1 MKKASEYSTLF
12 KNIGSEWKWLLKV
25 MSHYKLEIVGYTIMG
40 VVGIAMGFGASI
52 SSKYLIDAVVN
63 HNNETIASAAA
74 MVIGLAVFQIVINAV
89 GSLVSSRVG
98 TRVSNEIR
106 SQIYDSMTTA
116 NWENINKYHSGDLIN
131 RLEGDV
137 SSVSGSIISFLPGLF
152 TKLLQFFGCLGIV
165 LYYDVTLAFLAL
177 MSAPVLFF
185 SSRFMTKMMRKYNL
199 QSRQMNGKVLSF
211 SEESVQNL
219 QTVKAFGLTKE
230 YSEKF
235 KELLTSY
242 RNMRLAHDKF
252 TILTT
257 LVLSFIG
264 LVVAYSCY
272 GWGVYR
278 LWSGA
283 ITFGT
288 MTLFLQL
295 SGSLTSSFSSIVS
308 TIPNVISIAT
318 AAGRVKE
325 ITELTKENVE
335 DEEKAKTLLPL
346 AKENGVSVVA
356 ENVSYSYAD
365 GDRNVLNS
373 ISFFAHPGETIAF
386 VGPSGEG
393 KTTILRLLLGLVE
406 KSQGSLTMDLANG
419 EEIDVSPSTR
429 MFCSYVPQE
438 NAIFTGTIAENLR
451 IVNPDATDEELRS
464 ALKIAD
470 ALDFVEA
477 LPLGLRSLVGER
489 GVNFSEGQVQRLSIA
504 RAVLCNAPVLIMDEA
519 TSALDKATEEQVLKN
534 LMAVDKKRTCI
545 ITTHR
550 PSMLEYC
557 NRIYEIQENG
567 TLKEKSSLKI
577 KLN

>member
-1 MKKASEYSTLF
+1 MKKVSEYSTLF
-12 KNIGSEWKWLLKV
+12 KNIGSEWKWLLNI
-25 MSHYKLEIVGYTIMG
+25 MSRYKLEIIGYTIMG

-63 HNNETIASAAA
+63 HSNETIVTAAA
-74 MVIGLAVFQIVINAV
+74 LVVGLAVFQIVVNAV

-106 SQIYDSMTTA
+106 SEIYDAMTTA

-137 SSVSGSIISFLPGLF
+137 GSVSGSVISFLPGLL
-152 TKLLQFFGCLGIV
+152 TKLLQFFGCLVIV

-177 MSAPVLFF
+177 MSAPVLFL

-199 QSRQMNGKVLSF
+199 ESRQMNGKVLSF

-219 QTVKAFGLTKE
+219 QTVKAFGLTTE
-230 YSEKF
+230 YSGKF
-235 KELLTSY
+235 KEILKSY

-295 SGSLTSSFSSIVS
+295 SGSLTSSFSAIVS
-308 TIPNVISIAT
+308 TIPSVISIAT
-318 AAGRVKE
+318 AAGRIKE
-325 ITELTKENVE
+325 ITELPKENT
-335 DEEKAKTLLPL
+335 DDFKKAKELLPV
-346 AKENGVSVVA
+346 ASENGVSIVA
-356 ENVSYSYAD
+356 ENVAYRYAD
-365 GDRNVLNS
+365 GDRNVLND
-373 ISFFAHPGETIAF
+373 ISFFANPGETIAF

-406 KSQGSLTMDLANG
+406 KSAGSLNLKVRDGAN
-419 EEIDVSPSTR
+419 IDVSPSTR
-429 MFCSYVPQE
+429 CFCSYVPQG

-451 IVNPDATDEELRS
+451 IVNANATDEDLKN

-470 ALDFVEA
+470 ALEFVEA
-477 LPLGLRSLVGER
+477 LPLGLETVVGER

-504 RAVLCNAPVLIMDEA
+504 RAVLCNAPLLIMDEA
-519 TSALDKATEEQVLKN
+519 TSALDRDTEERVLRG
-534 LMAVDKKRTCI
+534 LMESDGKRTCI

-550 PSMLEYC
+550 PSILNFC
-557 NRIYEIQENG
+557 QRIYELQENG
-567 TLKEKSSLKI
+567 TI
-577 KLN
+577 KLRERE

>member
-1 MKKASEYSTLF
+1 MKKVSEYGTLF
-12 KNIGSEWKWLLKV
+12 KNIGSEWKWLLKI
-25 MSHYKLEIVGYTIMG
+25 MSRYKLEIVGYTLMG
-40 VVGIAMGFGASI
+40 VVGIAMGFGSTIAS
-52 SSKYLIDAVVN
+52 KHLIDAVVN
-63 HNNETIASAAA
+63 HSNETIIAVAA
-74 MVIGLAVFQIVINAV
+74 MVIGLAVFQIVVNAIS
-89 GSLVSSRVG
+89 SLIASKVG

-106 SQIYDSMTTA
+106 SEIYDAITTA

-137 SSVSGSIISFLPGLF
+137 GSVSTSVVSFLPGLL
-152 TKLLQFFGCLGIV
+152 TKLLQFFGCLAIV
-165 LYYDVTLAFLAL
+165 LYYDATLAFLAL
-177 MSAPVLFF
+177 MSAPVLFL

-199 QSRQMNGKVLSF
+199 ESRQMNGKVLSF
-211 SEESVQNL
+211 SEESIQNL

-230 YSEKF
+230 YSGKF
-235 KELLTSY
+235 RVLLTSY
-242 RNMRLAHDKF
+242 RNMRLAHDRF

-295 SGSLTSSFSSIVS
+295 SGSLTSSFSAIVS
-308 TIPNVISIAT
+308 TIPSIISIAT
-318 AAGRVKE
+318 AAGRIKE
-325 ITELTKENVE
+325 ITELPKENFEAFSEAKKMLSVAR
-335 DEEKAKTLLPL
+335 EK
-346 AKENGVSVVA
+346 GVSVVA
-356 ENVSYSYAD
+356 ENVTYCYSD
-365 GDRNVLNS
+365 GDRNVLNN
-373 ISFFAHPGETIAF
+373 ISFFANPGETIAL

-406 KSQGSLTMDLANG
+406 KSQGTLKLSVADGND
-419 EEIDVSPSTR
+419 IDISPGTR
-429 MFCSYVPQE
+429 QFCSYVPQE
-438 NAIFTGTIAENLR
+438 NAIFSGTIAENLR
-451 IVNPDATDEELRS
+451 IVNSDATDEELKT
-464 ALKIAD
+464 ALKTAD
-470 ALDFVEA
+470 AFDFVDA
-477 LPLGLRSLVGER
+477 LPLGLETIVGER

-504 RAVLCNAPVLIMDEA
+504 RAVLCNAPLLIMDEA
-519 TSALDKATEEQVLKN
+519 TSALDSDTEGRVLRG
-534 LMAVDKKRTCI
+534 LMEGDGKRTCI

-567 TLKEKSSLKI
+567 TLKTKERE
-577 KLN
+577 

>member
-1 MKKASEYSTLF
+1 MKKVSEYTTLF
-12 KNIGSEWKWLLKV
+12 KNIGSEWKWLLKI
-25 MSHYKLEIVGYTIMG
+25 MSRYKPEIVGYTIMG

-52 SSKYLIDAVVN
+52 ASKYLIDAVVN
-63 HNNETIASAAA
+63 RSNETIVTAAA
-74 MVIGLAVFQIVINAV
+74 LVIGLAVFQIVVNAV
-89 GSLVSSRVG
+89 SSLIASRVG

-106 SQIYDSMTTA
+106 SEIYDAITIVD
-116 NWENINKYHSGDLIN
+116 WESINKYHSGDLLN

-137 SSVSGSIISFLPGLF
+137 NSVSTSVISFLPGIL
-152 TKLLQFFGCLGIV
+152 TKLLQFFGCLAIV

-177 MSAPVLFF
+177 MSAPVLFL

-199 QSRQMNGKVLSF
+199 ESRQMNGKVLSF
-211 SEESVQNL
+211 SEESFQNL
-219 QTVKAFGLTKE
+219 QTVKAFGLTKK

-235 KELLTSY
+235 KVILTGY

-308 TIPNVISIAT
+308 SIPTIISIAT
-318 AAGRVKE
+318 AAGRIKE
-325 ITELTKENVE
+325 ITELPKEDFE
-335 DEEKAKTLLPL
+335 GSERADAILKKAKSD
-346 AKENGVSVVA
+346 GVSIVA
-356 ENVSYSYAD
+356 ENVTYRYAD
-365 GDRNVLNS
+365 GDRNVLNN
-373 ISFFAHPGETIAF
+373 ISFFADPGETIAF

-393 KTTILRLLLGLVE
+393 KTTILRLLLGLVK
-406 KSQGSLTMDLANG
+406 KSDGKLKLSVPDGDET
-419 EEIDVSPSTR
+419 DVSPSTR
-429 MFCSYVPQE
+429 QFCSYVPQE

-451 IVNPDATDEELRS
+451 IVNSDATDEELNS
-464 ALKIAD
+464 ALKVAD
-470 ALDFVEA
+470 AFDFVNA
-477 LPLGLRSLVGER
+477 LPLGMNTQVGER

-504 RAVLCNAPVLIMDEA
+504 RAVLCNAPLLIMDEA
-519 TSALDKATEEQVLKN
+519 TSALDSGTEEKVLKA
-534 LMAVDKKRTCI
+534 LMESDGKRTCI

-550 PSMLEYC
+550 PSMLKYC

-567 TLKEKSSLKI
+567 TVKMRERE
-577 KLN
+577 

>member
-1 MKKASEYSTLF
+1 MKKVGEYTALF
-12 KNIGSEWKWLLKV
+12 KNIGSEWKWLFKV
-25 MSHYKLEIVGYTIMG
+25 MSRYKLEIVGYTVMG

-52 SSKYLIDAVVN
+52 ASKYLIDAVVGKN
-63 HNNETIASAAA
+63 GETIAPAAA
-74 MVIGLAVFQIVINAV
+74 LVIGLAVFQIIINAV
-89 GSLVSSRVG
+89 SSLVSSRVG

-106 SQIYDSMTTA
+106 SEIYDSMATA
-116 NWENINKYHSGDLIN
+116 NWEDINKYHSGDLIN

-137 SSVSGSIISFLPGLF
+137 GSVSGSVISFLPGVF
-152 TKLLQFFGCLGIV
+152 TKLMQFFGCLGIV

-199 QSRQMNGKVLSF
+199 ESRQMNGKVLSF
-211 SEESVQNL
+211 SEESIQNL
-219 QTVKAFGLTKE
+219 QTVKAFGLTKD

-235 KELLTSY
+235 KVILTGY

-272 GWGVYR
+272 GWGVFR

-295 SGSLTSSFSSIVS
+295 SGSLTSSFSAIVS
-308 TIPNVISIAT
+308 TIPSVISVAT
-318 AAGRVKE
+318 AAGRIKE
-325 ITELTKENVE
+325 ITELPKESLE
-335 DEEKAKTLLPL
+335 DSEKAEAMLSVAREK
-346 AKENGVSVVA
+346 GVSVVA
-356 ENVSYSYAD
+356 EDITYSYAD
-365 GDRNVLNS
+365 GDRNVLNN
-373 ISFFAHPGETIAF
+373 ISFFAHPGETIAL

-406 KSQGSLTMDLANG
+406 KSEGSLKLSVPDGDA
-419 EEIDVSPSTR
+419 IDISPSTR
-429 MFCSYVPQE
+429 QFCSYVPQE

-451 IVNPDATDEELRS
+451 IVNQNATDEELKE

-470 ALDFVEA
+470 ALDFVEE
-477 LPLGLRSLVGER
+477 LPRGIETPVGER

-504 RAVLCNAPVLIMDEA
+504 RAVLCNAPLLIMDEA
-519 TSALDKATEEQVLKN
+519 TSALDSDTEERVLRG
-534 LMAVDKKRTCI
+534 LMEGDGKRICV

-550 PSMLEYC
+550 PSMLKYC
-557 NRIYEIQENG
+557 HRIYELQENG
-567 TLKEKSSLKI
+567 TI
-577 KLN
+577 KMRERA

>member
-1 MKKASEYSTLF
+1 MKKVNEYSTLF
-12 KNIGSEWKWLLKV
+12 RSISLEWKWLFKI
-25 MSHYKLEIVGYTIMG
+25 MSRYRLEIVGYTIMG

-52 SSKYLIDAVVN
+52 SSKYLIDAVVDKSGQ
-63 HNNETIASAAA
+63 IIVPVAA
-74 MVIGLAVFQIVINAV
+74 MVVGLAVFQIVTNAI
-89 GSLVSSRVG
+89 GSLISSRVG

-106 SQIYDSMTTA
+106 SEIYDAMTTA
-116 NWENINKYHSGDLIN
+116 NWESINKYHSGDLIN

-137 SSVSGSIISFLPGLF
+137 SSVSGSVISFLPGLL
-152 TKLLQFFGCLGIV
+152 TKLIQFFGCLAIV
-165 LYYDVTLAFLAL
+165 LYYDITLAFLAL

-199 QSRQMNGKVLSF
+199 ESRQMNGKVLSF
-211 SEESVQNL
+211 SEESIQNL
-219 QTVKAFGLTKE
+219 QIVKAFGLTKE

-235 KELLTSY
+235 KVILTSY
-242 RNMRLAHDKF
+242 RNMRLSHDRF

-295 SGSLTSSFSSIVS
+295 SGSLTSSFSAIVS
-308 TIPNVISIAT
+308 TIPNVISVAT
-318 AAGRVKE
+318 AAGRIKE
-325 ITELTKENVE
+325 ITELPKEDTDDIAKVTKMLS
-335 DEEKAKTLLPL
+335 KAKE
-346 AKENGVSVVA
+346 KGVSVVA
-356 ENVSYSYAD
+356 ENITYSYAD
-365 GDRNVLNS
+365 SERNVLNN

-406 KSQGSLTMDLANG
+406 KTEGSLKLNVPDG
-419 EEIDVSPSTR
+419 ESMDVSPSTR
-429 MFCSYVPQE
+429 RFCSYVPQE

-451 IVNPDATDEELRS
+451 IVNPVATDEELKT
-464 ALKIAD
+464 ALNMAD
-470 ALDFVEA
+470 ALGFVEE
-477 LPLGLRSLVGER
+477 LPLGLETLVGER
-489 GVNFSEGQVQRLSIA
+489 GVNFSEGQVQRFSIA
-504 RAVLCNAPVLIMDEA
+504 RAILCNAPLLIMDEA
-519 TSALDKATEEQVLKN
+519 TSALDSDTEERVLRG
-534 LMAVDKKRTCI
+534 LMESDGKRTCV

-550 PSMLEYC
+550 PSMLRYC
-557 NRIYEIQENG
+557 NRIYELQENG
-567 TLKEKSSLKI
+567 TLKEKPPLKD
-577 KLN
+577 

>member
-1 MKKASEYSTLF
+1 MKKVSEYSTLF
-12 KNIGSEWKWLLKV
+12 KNIGSEWKWLLNI
-25 MSHYKLEIVGYTIMG
+25 MSRYKLEIIGYTIMG

-52 SSKYLIDAVVN
+52 ASKYLIDAVVN
-63 HNNETIASAAA
+63 HNNETIASTAA
-74 MVIGLAVFQIVINAV
+74 MVIGLAVFQIVVNAV
-89 GSLVSSRVG
+89 SSFVSSRVG

-106 SQIYDSMTTA
+106 SQIYESMTTA
-116 NWENINKYHSGDLIN
+116 NWENIKQYHSGDLVN

-137 SSVSGSIISFLPGLF
+137 SSVSGSVISFLPGLL
-152 TKLLQFFGCLGIV
+152 TKFLQFFGCLGIV

-199 QSRQMNGKVLSF
+199 ESRQMNGKVLSF
-211 SEESVQNL
+211 SEESFQNL

-230 YSEKF
+230 YSGKF
-235 KELLTSY
+235 KALLDNY

-295 SGSLTSSFSSIVS
+295 SGSLTSSFSAIVS
-308 TIPNVISIAT
+308 TIPSVISVAT

-325 ITELTKENVE
+325 ITELPKENIE
-335 DEEKAKTLLPL
+335 DFEKVKSKLSL
-346 AKENGVSVVA
+346 AKEKGVSVVA
-356 ENVSYSYAD
+356 EGVTYSYAD
-365 GDRNVLNS
+365 GDRNVLND

-406 KSQGSLTMDLANG
+406 KTQGALKAALADG
-419 EEIDVSPSTR
+419 EEIDISPSTR
-429 MFCSYVPQE
+429 QFCSYVPQE

-451 IVNPDATDEELRS
+451 IVNENATDEELKT
-464 ALKIAD
+464 ALRIAD

-477 LPLGLRSLVGER
+477 LPLGINTMVGER

-504 RAVLCNAPVLIMDEA
+504 RAVLCDAPLLIMDEA
-519 TSALDKATEEQVLKN
+519 TSALDSDTEERVLKA
-534 LMAVDKKRTCI
+534 LMESDGKRTCI

-550 PSMLEYC
+550 PSMLKFC
-557 NRIYEIQENG
+557 HRIYELQENG
-567 TLKEKSSLKI
+567 TLKLRERE
-577 KLN
+577 

>member
-1 MKKASEYSTLF
+1 MKKVSEYTTLF
-12 KNIGSEWKWLLKV
+12 KNIGSEWKWLLKI
-25 MSHYKLEIVGYTIMG
+25 MSDYKFEIVGYTIMG
-40 VVGIAMGFGASI
+40 VVGIVMGFGASI
-52 SSKYLIDAVVN
+52 ASKYLIDAVVN
-63 HNNETIASAAA
+63 HSNETIVTAAA
-74 MVIGLAVFQIVINAV
+74 LVIGLAVFQIVVNAV
-89 GSLVSSRVG
+89 SSLVASRVG

-106 SQIYDSMTTA
+106 SGIYDAITIVK
-116 NWENINKYHSGDLIN
+116 WESIKKYHSGDLIN

-137 SSVSGSIISFLPGLF
+137 NSVSGSVISFLPGVF
-152 TKLLQFFGCLGIV
+152 TKFLQFFGCLGIV
-165 LYYDVTLAFLAL
+165 LSYDVTLAFLAL

-199 QSRQMNGKVLSF
+199 ESRQMNGKVLSF
-211 SEESVQNL
+211 SEESFQNL

-235 KELLTSY
+235 KVILTGY

-295 SGSLTSSFSSIVS
+295 SGSLTSSFSAIVS
-308 TIPNVISIAT
+308 TVPSIISIAT
-318 AAGRVKE
+318 AAGRIKE
-325 ITELTKENVE
+325 ITELPEENFADFE
-335 DEEKAKTLLPL
+335 RAKAMLSD
-346 AKENGVSVVA
+346 AKERGVSVVA
-356 ENVSYSYAD
+356 EKVTYSYID
-365 GDRNVLNS
+365 SNRNVLNN
-373 ISFFAHPGETIAF
+373 ISFHANPGETIAL

-406 KSQGSLTMDLANG
+406 KTEGVLKLNVPDG
-419 EEIDVSPSTR
+419 ENIDISPSTR
-429 MFCSYVPQE
+429 QFCSYVPQE
-438 NAIFTGTIAENLR
+438 NAIFTGTIAENLK
-451 IVNPDATDEELRS
+451 IVNQNATDEEVKD

-477 LPLGLRSLVGER
+477 LPLGIETPIGER

-504 RAVLCNAPVLIMDEA
+504 RAVLCKAPLLIMDEA
-519 TSALDKATEEQVLKN
+519 TSALDSDTEERVLRG
-534 LMAVDKKRTCI
+534 LMESDGKRTCI

-550 PSMLEYC
+550 PSMLKYC
-557 NRIYEIQENG
+557 NRIYEIQDNG
-567 TLKEKSSLKI
+567 MLKLRERE
-577 KLN
+577 

>member
-1 MKKASEYSTLF
+1 MKKVSEYTTLF
-12 KNIGSEWKWLLKV
+12 KNIGSEWKWLLKK
-25 MSHYKLEIVGYTIMG
+25 MSRYKLEIIGYTIMG
-40 VVGIAMGFGASI
+40 AVGIAMGFGASI
-52 SSKYLIDAVVN
+52 ASKYLIDAVVGQ
-63 HNNETIASAAA
+63 NNETIVSAAA
-74 MVIGLAVFQIVINAV
+74 TVIGLAIFQIVVNAV

-106 SQIYDSMTTA
+106 SEIYDAITVV
-116 NWENINKYHSGDLIN
+116 NWESINKYHSGDLIN

-137 SSVSGSIISFLPGLF
+137 SSVSGNVISFLPGLF
-152 TKLLQFFGCLGIV
+152 TKLMQFFGCLGIV

-199 QSRQMNGKVLSF
+199 QSREMNGKVLSF

-235 KELLTSY
+235 KVILTGY

-257 LVLSFIG
+257 LVLSFVG

-308 TIPNVISIAT
+308 TIPSVISVAT
-318 AAGRVKE
+318 AAGRIKE
-325 ITELTKENVE
+325 ITELPKESF
-335 DEEKAKTLLPL
+335 DDSEKAKAVLQK
-346 AKENGVSVVA
+346 AKSNGVSVVA
-356 ENVSYSYAD
+356 ENVTYRYAD
-365 GDRNVLNS
+365 GDRNVLND
-373 ISFFAHPGETIAF
+373 ISFFANPGETIAF

-393 KTTILRLLLGLVE
+393 KTTILRLLLGLVK
-406 KSQGSLTMDLANG
+406 KSDGSLKLSVSDGGA
-419 EEIDVSPSTR
+419 IDISPSTR
-429 MFCSYVPQE
+429 RFCSYVPQE

-451 IVNPDATDEELRS
+451 MVNSDATDEELKN

-477 LPLGLRSLVGER
+477 LPLGIETMVGER

-504 RAVLCNAPVLIMDEA
+504 RAVLCKAPLLIMDEA
-519 TSALDKATEEQVLKN
+519 TSALDSDTEERVLKA
-534 LMAVDKKRTCI
+534 LMETDGRRTCI

-550 PSMLEYC
+550 PSMLKFC
-557 NRIYEIQENG
+557 DRIYQLQENG
-567 TLKEKSSLKI
+567 TI
-577 KLN
+577 KLRERA

>member
-1 MKKASEYSTLF
+1 MKKVSEYSALF

-25 MSHYKLEIVGYTIMG
+25 MSRYRFEIVGYTIMG

-52 SSKYLIDAVVN
+52 ASKYLIDAVVN
-63 HNNETIASAAA
+63 HNNGTIVSAAS
-74 MVIGLAVFQIVINAV
+74 MVIGLAVFQIVVNAV
-89 GSLVSSRVG
+89 SSLVSSRVG

-106 SQIYDSMTTA
+106 SEIYDGMATA

-137 SSVSGSIISFLPGLF
+137 SSVSGSVISFLPGLF
-152 TKLLQFFGCLGIV
+152 TKFLQFFGCLGIV

-199 QSRQMNGKVLSF
+199 ESRQMNGKVLSF
-211 SEESVQNL
+211 SEESIQNL

-235 KELLTSY
+235 KAILISY

-295 SGSLTSSFSSIVS
+295 SGSLTSSFSAIVS
-308 TIPNVISIAT
+308 TIPGVISVAT
-318 AAGRVKE
+318 AAGRIKE
-325 ITELTKENVE
+325 ITELPKEKLDDSENAKLMLSVAR
-335 DEEKAKTLLPL
+335 EK
-346 AKENGVSVVA
+346 GISVVA
-356 ENVSYSYAD
+356 ENVTYSYVD
-365 GDRNVLNS
+365 SKRNVLNN

-406 KSQGSLTMDLANG
+406 KSEGILKLNVPDGDS
-419 EEIDVSPSTR
+419 IDISPSTR
-429 MFCSYVPQE
+429 RFCSYVPQE

-451 IVNPDATDEELRS
+451 IVNSSATDEELKY
-464 ALKIAD
+464 ALKTAD
-470 ALDFVEA
+470 ALGFVEA
-477 LPLGLRSLVGER
+477 LPRGLETTVGER
-489 GVNFSEGQVQRLSIA
+489 GVNFSEGQVQRLCIA
-504 RAVLCNAPVLIMDEA
+504 RAVLCNAPLLIMDEA
-519 TSALDKATEEQVLKN
+519 TSALDKATEERVLRS
-534 LMAVDKKRTCI
+534 LMESDGKRTCI

-550 PSMLEYC
+550 PSMLRYC
-557 NRIYEIQENG
+557 NRIYELQEDG
-567 TLKEKSSLKI
+567 TLKEKPPLKD
-577 KLN
+577 

>member
-12 KNIGSEWKWLLKV
+12 KNIGSEWKWLLKI
-25 MSHYKLEIVGYTIMG
+25 MSRYKLEIVGYTIMG

-52 SSKYLIDAVVN
+52 ASKYLIDAVVN
-63 HNNETIASAAA
+63 HNNETIISIAV
-74 MVIGLAVFQIVINAV
+74 MVIGLAVFQILVNAV
-89 GSLVSSRVG
+89 SSLVSSRVG

-106 SQIYDSMTTA
+106 SRIYESMATA
-116 NWENINKYHSGDLIN
+116 NWENIKQYHSGDLVN

-137 SSVSGSIISFLPGLF
+137 SSVSGSVISFLPGLL
-152 TKLLQFFGCLGIV
+152 TKFLQFFGCLGIV

-199 QSRQMNGKVLSF
+199 ESRQMNGKVLSF
-211 SEESVQNL
+211 SEESFQNL

-235 KELLTSY
+235 KALLESY

-264 LVVAYSCY
+264 LGVAYSCY

-295 SGSLTSSFSSIVS
+295 SGSLTSSFSAIVS
-308 TIPNVISIAT
+308 TIPSVISVAT

-325 ITELTKENVE
+325 ITELPRENVE
-335 DEEKAKTLLPL
+335 DFEKVRSKLSL
-346 AKENGVSVVA
+346 AREKGVSVAA
-356 ENVSYSYAD
+356 EGVTYSYAD
-365 GDRNVLNS
+365 GDRNVLNDV
-373 ISFFAHPGETIAF
+373 SFFAHPGETIAF

-393 KTTILRLLLGLVE
+393 KTTILRLLLGLVD
-406 KSQGSLTMDLANG
+406 KSKGTLKVTLADG
-419 EEIDVSPSTR
+419 EEIDISPSTR
-429 MFCSYVPQE
+429 QFCSYVPQE

-451 IVNPDATDEELRS
+451 IVNENATDEDLKN
-464 ALKIAD
+464 ALKTAD

-477 LPLGLRSLVGER
+477 LPLGINTMVGER

-504 RAVLCNAPVLIMDEA
+504 RAVLCKAPLLIMDEA
-519 TSALDKATEEQVLKN
+519 TSALDNDTEERVLKA
-534 LMAVDKKRTCI
+534 LLESDGKRICI

-550 PSMLEYC
+550 PSMLKFC
-557 NRIYEIQENG
+557 NRIYELQENG
-567 TLKEKSSLKI
+567 TLKLRERA
-577 KLN
+577 

>member
-1 MKKASEYSTLF
+1 MKKVNEYSTLF
-12 KNIGSEWKWLLKV
+12 RSISLEWKWLFKI
-25 MSHYKLEIVGYTIMG
+25 MSRYRLEIVGYTIMG

-52 SSKYLIDAVVN
+52 SSKYLIDAVVDKSGQ
-63 HNNETIASAAA
+63 TIVPVAA
-74 MVIGLAVFQIVINAV
+74 MVVGLAVFQIVTNAI
-89 GSLVSSRVG
+89 GSLISSRVG

-106 SQIYDSMTTA
+106 SEIYDAMTTA
-116 NWENINKYHSGDLIN
+116 NWESINKYHSGDLIN

-137 SSVSGSIISFLPGLF
+137 SSVSGSVISFLPGLL
-152 TKLLQFFGCLGIV
+152 TKLIQFFGCLAIV
-165 LYYDVTLAFLAL
+165 LYYDITLAFLAL

-199 QSRQMNGKVLSF
+199 ESRQMNGKVLSF
-211 SEESVQNL
+211 SEESIQNL
-219 QTVKAFGLTKE
+219 QIVKAFGLTKE

-235 KELLTSY
+235 KVILTGY
-242 RNMRLAHDKF
+242 RNMRLSHDRF

-295 SGSLTSSFSSIVS
+295 SGSLTSSFSAIVS
-308 TIPNVISIAT
+308 TIPNVISVAT
-318 AAGRVKE
+318 AAGRIKE
-325 ITELTKENVE
+325 ITELPKEDTDDIAKATKMLS
-335 DEEKAKTLLPL
+335 KAKE
-346 AKENGVSVVA
+346 KGVSVVA
-356 ENVSYSYAD
+356 ENITYSYAD
-365 GDRNVLNS
+365 SERNVLNN

-406 KSQGSLTMDLANG
+406 KTEGSLKLNVPDG
-419 EEIDVSPSTR
+419 ENMDVSPSTR
-429 MFCSYVPQE
+429 RFCSYVPQE

-451 IVNPDATDEELRS
+451 IVNPVATDEELKT
-464 ALKIAD
+464 ALNMAD
-470 ALDFVEA
+470 ALGFVEA
-477 LPLGLRSLVGER
+477 LPLGLETLVGER
-489 GVNFSEGQVQRLSIA
+489 GVNFSEGQVQRFSIA
-504 RAVLCNAPVLIMDEA
+504 RAILCNAPLLIMDEA
-519 TSALDKATEEQVLKN
+519 TSALDSDTEERVLRG
-534 LMAVDKKRTCI
+534 LMESDGKRTCV

-550 PSMLEYC
+550 PSMLRYC
-557 NRIYEIQENG
+557 NRIYELQENG
-567 TLKEKSSLKI
+567 TLKEKPPLKD
-577 KLN
+577 

>member
-1 MKKASEYSTLF
+1 MKKVSEYSKLF
-12 KNIGSEWKWLLKV
+12 KSIGSEWKWLLKI
-25 MSHYKLEIVGYTIMG
+25 MSRYKLEIVGYTIMG

-63 HNNETIASAAA
+63 HSNETIVTAAA
-74 MVIGLAVFQIVINAV
+74 LVIGLAVFQIVINAV
-89 GSLVSSRVG
+89 ASFVSSRVG

-106 SQIYDSMTTA
+106 SEIYDAMTTA

-137 SSVSGSIISFLPGLF
+137 SSVSGSVISFLPGLL
-152 TKLLQFFGCLGIV
+152 TKLLQFFGCLAIV

-177 MSAPVLFF
+177 MSAPVLFL

-199 QSRQMNGKVLSF
+199 ESRQMNGKVLSF

-219 QTVKAFGLTKE
+219 QTVKAFGLTTE
-230 YSEKF
+230 YSGKF
-235 KELLTSY
+235 KEILKSY

-295 SGSLTSSFSSIVS
+295 SGSLTSSFSAIVS
-308 TIPNVISIAT
+308 TIPSVISIAT
-318 AAGRVKE
+318 AAGRIKE
-325 ITELTKENVE
+325 ITELPKENT
-335 DEEKAKTLLPL
+335 DDFKKAKELLPV
-346 AKENGVSVVA
+346 ASENGVSIVA
-356 ENVSYSYAD
+356 ENVAYRYAD
-365 GDRNVLNS
+365 GDRNVLND
-373 ISFFAHPGETIAF
+373 ISFFANPGETIAF

-406 KSQGSLTMDLANG
+406 KSAGSLNLKVRDGAN
-419 EEIDVSPSTR
+419 IDVSPSTR
-429 MFCSYVPQE
+429 CFCSYVPQG

-451 IVNPDATDEELRS
+451 IVNANATDEDLKN

-470 ALDFVEA
+470 ALEFVEA
-477 LPLGLRSLVGER
+477 LPLGLETVVGER

-504 RAVLCNAPVLIMDEA
+504 RAVLCNAPLLIMDEA
-519 TSALDKATEEQVLKN
+519 TSALDRDTEERVLRG
-534 LMAVDKKRTCI
+534 LMESDGKRTCI

-550 PSMLEYC
+550 PSILNFC
-557 NRIYEIQENG
+557 QRIYELQENG
-567 TLKEKSSLKI
+567 TI
-577 KLN
+577 KLRERE